1 MEEVAKEILKYSDV
15 DVDVDGDGL
24 EWAISNDN
32 LNLVNS
38 DLQKPM
44 SLVNLE
50 L

>member
-15 DVDVDGDGL
+15 DVDGDGL
-24 EWAISNDN
+24 EWAVSNDN

>member
-15 DVDVDGDGL
+15 DVDGDGL
-24 EWAISNDN
+24 EWAVSNDN

-44 SLVNLE
+44 LLVNLE

>member
-1 MEEVAKEILKYSDV
+1 MEEVAKGILKYS

-32 LNLVNS
+32 LNLYS

>member
-15 DVDVDGDGL
+15 DGL
-24 EWAISNDN
+24 EWAVSNDN